1 MKRSILLG
9 LLIAIPLF
17 GIRKAAEEICQH
29 FTKTKVV
36 KKNIPKMDSHFIKMK
51 TNP

>member
-1 MKRSILLG
+1 MMG

-17 GIRKAAEEICQH
+17 GIRKATEEICQH
-29 FTKTKVV
+29 FSKSKPVLKHIKKTE
-36 KKNIPKMDSHFIKMK
+36 NNFIKLK